1 MLRENEDTI
10 CVADLEE
17 GIEAIEAATEQL
29 VALEDNI
36 NTLISSVDKFR
47 LDSTDPGVHYLA
59 GTSEAAGNVHHKSCL
74 VAILRETGDLL
85 RILDPIVSSFPAS
98 TGSARS
104 CSPANFGQNF
114 DLGGF
119 DSSANSGSSFGRLA
133 SS

>member
-47 LDSTDPGVHYLA
+47 LDSTDPGVH
-59 GTSEAAGNVHHKSCL
+59 S
-74 VAILRETGDLL
+74 LL
-85 RILDPIVSSFPAS
+85 SR
-98 TGSARS
+98 
-104 CSPANFGQNF
+104 NK
-114 DLGGF
+114 
-119 DSSANSGSSFGRLA
+119 
-133 SS
+133 

>member
-47 LDSTDPGVHYLA
+47 LDSTDPGAHYLA
-59 GTSEAAGNVHHKSCL
+59 GTSKAVANVHNQSLFSCH
-74 VAILRETGDLL
+74 
-85 RILDPIVSSFPAS
+85 PP
-98 TGSARS
+98 
-104 CSPANFGQNF
+104 
-114 DLGGF
+114 
-119 DSSANSGSSFGRLA
+119 
-133 SS
+133 